1 MKRKRA
7 FTLIELIAVLVILA
21 ILALIVT
28 PLVMNII
35 KSVKENADKRSVD
48 NYYHAVELAA
58 SEYLLDTGKK
68 SNSFDDLNVKYSGNK
83 VECDVSMVY
92 KNNIFLSKCKVNEK
106 YVKDSKSSD
115 GYYQVGDLVKYGKQY
130 YLELERASLRY
141 IGENGKS
148 ASDISQ
154 LDINTPNNSFSCE
167 NYKVYRNGALFLSKC
182 NIDGYYSDNTEDG
195 YYHYGE
201 SKGIYLAAGT
211 IVKYNDIDFYVLT
224 TSEENEDSVTL
235 IKMLPLKY
243 AEMQDYILST
253 EISDKIETSGEYLRM
268 EYYSSDTCLSAGD
281 SSGCLT
287 DYSNSY
293 VKQVVDVWSN
303 VYLNDKDLIKDFT
316 GYKTRLIT
324 HDEVSNQFDIEI
336 IQSCPTCSNEYIIN
350 DLDWLNVPNNSYDSY
365 WSISQIDDSN
375 SNVWCVGYNRLT
387 KSRVSATNLVR
398 PVITVKKLT
407 VQEV

>member
-1 MKRKRA
+1 
-7 FTLIELIAVLVILA
+7 
-21 ILALIVT
+21 
-28 PLVMNII
+28 
-35 KSVKENADKRSVD
+35 
-48 NYYHAVELAA
+48 
-58 SEYLLDTGKK
+58 
-68 SNSFDDLNVKYSGNK
+68 
-83 VECDVSMVY
+83 
-92 KNNIFLSKCKVNEK
+92 
-106 YVKDSKSSD
+106 
-115 GYYQVGDLVKYGKQY
+115 
-130 YLELERASLRY
+130 
-141 IGENGKS
+141 
-148 ASDISQ
+148 
-154 LDINTPNNSFSCE
+154 
-167 NYKVYRNGALFLSKC
+167 
-182 NIDGYYSDNTEDG
+182 
-195 YYHYGE
+195 
-201 SKGIYLAAGT
+201 
-211 IVKYNDIDFYVLT
+211 
-224 TSEENEDSVTL
+224 
-235 IKMLPLKY
+235 MLPLKY

-281 SSGCLT
+281 LSGCLT

-350 DLDWLNVPNNSYDSY
+350 DLDWLNVPNNSYDLY
-365 WSISQIDDSN
+365 WSISQIDDLN